1 MRCAICLALI
11 VAVLTFLPSARQYSS
26 ARTLYASGYI
36 PRPKIENIF
45 APTLLAVA
53 TALLCFAAQ
62 KWAIKWIV
70 PAPRSK
76 TMCANCGY
84 ELAGSSACPECNF
97 PA

>member
-53 TALLCFAAQ
+53 TALLCFRPEMGHQ
-62 KWAIKWIV
+62 V
-70 PAPRSK
+70 DRSRP
-76 TMCANCGY
+76 TLQNHVR
-84 ELAGSSACPECNF
+84 
-97 PA
+97 